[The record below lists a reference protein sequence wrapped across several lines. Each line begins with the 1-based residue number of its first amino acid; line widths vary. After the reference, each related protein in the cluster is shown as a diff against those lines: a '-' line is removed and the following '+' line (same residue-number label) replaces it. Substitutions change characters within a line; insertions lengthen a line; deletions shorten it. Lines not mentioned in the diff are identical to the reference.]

1 VSTVDR
7 TSPARLHRQL
17 THRLLGD
24 LASGKYGP
32 GERLPSEL
40 ELARQL
46 GVSRGVVREL
56 LRSLEDRGALT
67 IRPGRGARAEP
78 ISNWNVL
85 DAEVLAAL
93 MPTPA
98 SIPVLTHYLE
108 CRRIL
113 ETEAAALAADR
124 ASSKELSSMADAF
137 SQMSELAVSSQT
149 DADDERSFHEADIAF
164 HGAIF
169 RASGNQVLPRVV
181 EPIQRAMA
189 TLRPRLALHP
199 EHRLRNT
206 LPEHKAIL
214 AAIADR
220 DPARARAAMSDHLS
234 TVEGYLH
241 EYRLQISAQTDRA
254 GTGAER

>member
-1 VSTVDR
+1 MNAVDR

-17 THRLLGD
+17 THQLLGQ
-24 LASGKYGP
+24 LASGRYGP

-40 ELARQL
+40 ELAREL

-67 IRPGRGARAEP
+67 IRPGRGARVEP

-85 DAEVLAAL
+85 DAEVLEAL

-113 ETEAAALAADR
+113 ETEAAALAAER
-124 ASSKELSSMADAF
+124 ASSNELSSMADAF
-137 SQMSELAVSSQT
+137 SRMSELAVLSET
-149 DADDERSFHEADIAF
+149 DEEDEHSFHEADIAF

-189 TLRPRLALHP
+189 TVRPQLALHP
-199 EHRLRNT
+199 EHRLRTT

-220 DPARARAAMSDHLS
+220 DADRARTAMREHLS

-241 EYRLQISAQTDRA
+241 EYRLLMATKTDRS
-254 GTGAER
+254 GTGAKR